1 MSRNNSN
8 DIINRNLESEND
20 NKIDE
25 LSDKISELKSI
36 SLDIRD
42 YMNNESKLLKNMDN
56 DYDNSTNLMGATM
69 KKVDQILNA
78 KTGRISC
85 YLVLIILIFFSVLYF
100 LS

>member
-1 MSRNNSN
+1 MSKNNSN

-69 KKVDQILNA
+69 KKVD
-78 KTGRISC
+78 
-85 YLVLIILIFFSVLYF
+85 
-100 LS
+100 